1 MDDSNLGLLFG
12 LLVLFIACSAFFS
25 ASETGV
31 MTANRYRLKH
41 KAKLGDKGAQR
52 ILNLLSQPD
61 RLIGVILVGNNT
73 VNTLAATIATIIG
86 QVLAQRYGISND
98 TSVGIAA
105 GVLTFLLLIFGEVG
119 PKTFAA
125 NHPERVAN
133 IASYILPTLLKV
145 LYPAVWLLNL
155 VTNALFRLNRIGSD
169 KKDKL
174 TREELHTILQDVF
187 LPAKHRNMLL
197 GILELD
203 NITVNDIMIPRQEV
217 IGINLDDDIED
228 IVDIL
233 RGTHHT
239 RLPVYKGELNNVVGI
254 LHVRNAT
261 RFLGQD
267 NLSKSEMMQ
276 YIREPYYVPESTP
289 LQAQLLQFQ
298 KQKRRLGLVVDEYGV
313 VQGIVTLEDILEEIV
328 GEFTTNIAEN
338 HQDILPHSDG
348 YFMMD
353 GSLSIRDINRSMHW
367 QLPTDG
373 AKTLSGLILEQLEII
388 PDGVVGLRL
397 EDFYIEVMQIRD
409 NTIKA
414 AKIKRLILEEV
425 A

>member
-1 MDDSNLGLLFG
+1 
-12 LLVLFIACSAFFS
+12 
-25 ASETGV
+25 
-31 MTANRYRLKH
+31 MTSNRYRLKH
-41 KAKLGDKGAQR
+41 QAKLGNKTSQR
-52 ILNLLSQPD
+52 ILNLLQQPD
-61 RLIGVILVGNNT
+61 RLIGVILIGNNT
-73 VNTLAATIATIIG
+73 VNNLAAVVATLIG
-86 QVLAQRYGISND
+86 LKIFGD
-98 TSVGIAA
+98 VGASIAA
-105 GVLTFLLLIFGEVG
+105 GILTFVMLVFCEVG
-119 PKTFAA
+119 PKTYAA
-125 NHPERVAN
+125 SHPER
-133 IASYILPTLLKV
+133 ISGFASYILVFLLKV
-145 LYPAVWLLNL
+145 IYPLVWLLNKI
-155 VTNALFRLNRIGSD
+155 TNLLFQLNTQSSD

-174 TREELHTILQDVF
+174 TREELHSILHDVF
-187 LPAKHRNMLL
+187 LPTKHRNMLL
-197 GILELD
+197 SILELD

-217 IGINLDDDIED
+217 VGINLDDDIDD
-228 IVDIL
+228 IIDIL

-239 RLPVYKGELNNVVGI
+239 RMPVYKGELNNIVGI

-267 NLSKSEMMQ
+267 NLTKSEMMQ

-328 GEFTTNIAEN
+328 GEFTTNISEN

-367 QLPTDG
+367 ELPTDG

-388 PDGVVGLRL
+388 PDGMVGLRL
-397 EDFYIEVMQIRD
+397 DDFYIEVMQIRD

-414 AKIKRLILEEV
+414 AKIKKLIEV
-425 A
+425 AA

>member
-1 MDDSNLGLLFG
+1 MP
-12 LLVLFIACSAFFS
+12 V
-25 ASETGV
+25 
-31 MTANRYRLKH
+31 
-41 KAKLGDKGAQR
+41 
-52 ILNLLSQPD
+52 
-61 RLIGVILVGNNT
+61 
-73 VNTLAATIATIIG
+73 
-86 QVLAQRYGISND
+86 
-98 TSVGIAA
+98 
-105 GVLTFLLLIFGEVG
+105 
-119 PKTFAA
+119 
-125 NHPERVAN
+125 
-133 IASYILPTLLKV
+133 LLKI

-155 VTNALFRLNRIGSD
+155 VTNFLFRLNQHKQD

-187 LPAKHRNMLL
+187 LPAKHRNMLI

-217 IGINLDDDIED
+217 IGINLNDSIDD

-239 RLPVYKGELNNVVGI
+239 RLPVYKGEINQILGI

-261 RFLGQD
+261 RFLGQE
-267 NLSKSEMMQ
+267 NLSKTEIMQ
-276 YIREPYYVPESTP
+276 YVREPYYVPESTP

-298 KQKRRLGLVVDEYGV
+298 KQKRRLGLVVDEYGD

-338 HQDILPHSDG
+338 HQDIMPHTDG

-353 GSLSIRDINRSMHW
+353 GSLSVRDINRSMHW
-367 QLPTDG
+367 KLPTDG
-373 AKTLSGLILEQLEII
+373 AKTLSGLILEQLETI
-388 PDGVVGLRL
+388 PDGMVGLRL
-397 EDFYIEVMQIRD
+397 DMFYIEVMQIRD

-414 AKIKRLILEEV
+414 AKIKRLELVED
-425 A
+425 